1 MRRISE
7 LQEEKASLLSQL
19 GSEEENI
26 NSMLSS
32 RVSNV
37 RKSGKKWLKSGENVT
52 NLNLARD
59 GQASDGD
66 GARQGARAD

>member
-32 RVSNV
+32 RVSKV
-37 RKSGKKWLKSGENVT
+37 RKSGLKVVT
-52 NLNLARD
+52 IW
-59 GQASDGD
+59 
-66 GARQGARAD
+66 